1 MSLLFGLL
9 QPPFPTCPCWHCG
22 RVAAS
27 PPQRKTAMA
36 SPRTR
41 RVLQDLRPKDSNNKC
56 FECGA
61 HNPQWVSVSYGI
73 WICLECSGKHRGLG
87 VHLSFVRSITMDKW
101 KDLELEKM
109 RCGGNDRARRF
120 LEAQPDWDPCA
131 PLAQRYDSKAAALYR
146 DKIATEAQGK
156 TWSADTSSARNHVT
170 RTFPKSSS
178 GPELK
183 QSFGTGSS
191 RFDDSGARAEDWSG
205 GYQSYNFSS
214 EQVASHRDDFF
225 SRVQAQNA
233 TRPEDLPPSQG
244 GRYSGFGNTV
254 SAPPRSQSTE
264 FFDGA
269 WSSFSSG
276 FATFA
281 AGATKVASKA
291 SENAV
296 KIGSIA
302 AQKAAEISGAVSEK
316 VKDGTLIGD
325 LQSQVTTIS
334 TKVVDVSRRGVQ
346 DLSTLFAQKAT
357 TLETAEGA
365 PTEKSSLLFA
375 SSSSP
380 SSRDRSQN
388 PDCSDTPLLQQ
399 HERPLSPEREE
410 DGWNWSSGNSG
421 HSSPAKPTNQQNND
435 NWNEWEAGDAAW
447 EPVTTPTTASS
458 QQRSSSKA
466 KASSSKSPPTKQGS
480 STSTKAPSSAK
491 PPTSK
496 LSPTKSSKKKAG
508 DEKLLIDFGE
518 ESGGKGGSS
527 SNHDWE
533 SGWDD
538 DNGWESL
545 ESSSSG
551 SRGYQRIST
560 KAD

>member
-1 MSLLFGLL
+1 
-9 QPPFPTCPCWHCG
+9 
-22 RVAAS
+22 
-27 PPQRKTAMA
+27 MA

-41 RVLQDLRPKDSNNKC
+41 RVLQDLKPRDSNNKC

-61 HNPQWVSVSYGI
+61 HNPQWVSVTYGI

-109 RCGGNDRARRF
+109 RVGGNDKARRF
-120 LEAQPDWDPCA
+120 LEAQLDWDPTA

-156 TWSADTSSARNHVT
+156 TWSAETSSGRHHVT

-191 RFDDSGARAEDWSG
+191 RFDDSGSRPEDWSG
-205 GYQSYNFSS
+205 GYQSYNFNS
-214 EQVASHRDDFF
+214 EQVASHRDEFF

-233 TRPEDLPPSQG
+233 TRPDDLPPSQG

-254 SAPPRSQSTE
+254 SAPPRSQSQDL
-264 FFDGA
+264 FDGA

-276 FATFA
+276 LATFA

-302 AQKAAEISGAVSEK
+302 AQKAAELSGAVSEK
-316 VKDGTLIGD
+316 VKDGTLIND

-365 PTEKSSLLFA
+365 PNEKSSLLFA
-375 SSSSP
+375 TSAP
-380 SSRDRSQN
+380 PSRDSRTYVALCN
-388 PDCSDTPLLQQ
+388 EEMYGFVPHTKEDCVNHVQK
-399 HERPLSPEREE
+399 RM
-410 DGWNWSSGNSG
+410 G
-421 HSSPAKPTNQQNND
+421 
-435 NWNEWEAGDAAW
+435 
-447 EPVTTPTTASS
+447 TAL
-458 QQRSSSKA
+458 RFLV
-466 KASSSKSPPTKQGS
+466 SKSKKRDALLRSHLRNPTADLHCCERR
-480 STSTKAPSSAK
+480 TDPAEATTVAK
-491 PPTSK
+491 
-496 LSPTKSSKKKAG
+496 
-508 DEKLLIDFGE
+508 D
-518 ESGGKGGSS
+518 GGA
-527 SNHDWE
+527 NTV
-533 SGWDD
+533 
-538 DNGWESL
+538 L
-545 ESSSSG
+545 
-551 SRGYQRIST
+551 
-560 KAD
+560 

>member
-1 MSLLFGLL
+1 
-9 QPPFPTCPCWHCG
+9 
-22 RVAAS
+22 
-27 PPQRKTAMA
+27 
-36 SPRTR
+36 
-41 RVLQDLRPKDSNNKC
+41 
-56 FECGA
+56 
-61 HNPQWVSVSYGI
+61 
-73 WICLECSGKHRGLG
+73 
-87 VHLSFVRSITMDKW
+87 
-101 KDLELEKM
+101 M
-109 RCGGNDRARRF
+109 RA
-120 LEAQPDWDPCA
+120 
-131 PLAQRYDSKAAALYR
+131 
-146 DKIATEAQGK
+146 
-156 TWSADTSSARNHVT
+156 
-170 RTFPKSSS
+170 
-178 GPELK
+178 
-183 QSFGTGSS
+183 
-191 RFDDSGARAEDWSG
+191 
-205 GYQSYNFSS
+205 
-214 EQVASHRDDFF
+214 
-225 SRVQAQNA
+225 
-233 TRPEDLPPSQG
+233 PPS
-244 GRYSGFGNTV
+244 
-254 SAPPRSQSTE
+254 P
-264 FFDGA
+264 
-269 WSSFSSG
+269 
-276 FATFA
+276 AT
-281 AGATKVASKA
+281 ASRA
-291 SENAV
+291 CAR
-296 KIGSIA
+296 
-302 AQKAAEISGAVSEK
+302 Q

-375 SSSSP
+375 PSSSP

-399 HERPLSPEREE
+399 HDRPFSPEREE

-447 EPVTTPTTASS
+447 ESVTTTTTSS

-480 STSTKAPSSAK
+480 SSTKAPSSAK
-491 PPTSK
+491 SPASK
-496 LSPTKSSKKKAG
+496 LSPTKSSKKKTG

-527 SNHDWE
+527 ANHDWE

>member
-1 MSLLFGLL
+1 
-9 QPPFPTCPCWHCG
+9 
-22 RVAAS
+22 
-27 PPQRKTAMA
+27 MA

-41 RVLQDLRPKDSNNKC
+41 RVLQDLKPRDSNNKC

-61 HNPQWVSVSYGI
+61 HNPQWVSVTYGI

-109 RCGGNDRARRF
+109 RVGGNDKARRF
-120 LEAQPDWDPCA
+120 LEAQLDWDPTA

-156 TWSADTSSARNHVT
+156 TWSAETSSGRHHVT

-191 RFDDSGARAEDWSG
+191 RFDDSGSRPEDWSG
-205 GYQSYNFSS
+205 GYQSYNFNS
-214 EQVASHRDDFF
+214 EQVASHRDEFF

-233 TRPEDLPPSQG
+233 TRPDDLPPSQG

-254 SAPPRSQSTE
+254 SAPPRSQSQDL
-264 FFDGA
+264 FDGA

-276 FATFA
+276 LATFA

-302 AQKAAEISGAVSEK
+302 AQKAAELSGAVSEK
-316 VKDGTLIGD
+316 VKDGTLIND

-365 PTEKSSLLFA
+365 PNEKSSLLFA
-375 SSSSP
+375 TSAP
-380 SSRDRSQN
+380 PSRD
-388 PDCSDTPLLQQ
+388 
-399 HERPLSPEREE
+399 
-410 DGWNWSSGNSG
+410 
-421 HSSPAKPTNQQNND
+421 SSPAQPKNHEND
-435 NWNEWEAGDAAW
+435 NWNDWEAGDAAW
-447 EPVTTPTTASS
+447 EPVTTASS
-458 QQRSSSKA
+458 PSQKSSSKA
-466 KASSSKSPPTKQGS
+466 KASASKSSTSTKQGS
-480 STSTKAPSSAK
+480 SKSSSAK
-491 PPTSK
+491 SPTSK
-496 LSPTKSSKKKAG
+496 LSPTKSLSSKKKG

-518 ESGGKGGSS
+518 ESSGKGGSS
-527 SNHDWE
+527 ANHDWD

-538 DNGWESL
+538 DNGWEQL
-545 ESSSSG
+545 DSSSG
-551 SRGYQRIST
+551 SKGYQRIST

>member
-1 MSLLFGLL
+1 
-9 QPPFPTCPCWHCG
+9 
-22 RVAAS
+22 
-27 PPQRKTAMA
+27 MA

-41 RVLQDLRPKDSNNKC
+41 RVLQDLKPRDSNNKC

-61 HNPQWVSVSYGI
+61 HNPQWVSVTYGI

-109 RCGGNDRARRF
+109 RIGGNDKARRF

-131 PLAQRYDSKAAALYR
+131 APGQRYDSKAAALYR

-156 TWSADTSSARNHVT
+156 TWSAETSSGRHHVT

-178 GPELK
+178 GPDLK
-183 QSFGTGSS
+183 QQSYATS
-191 RFDDSGARAEDWSG
+191 RFDDSGSRPEDWSG

-233 TRPEDLPPSQG
+233 MRPDDVPPSQG

-254 SAPPRSQSTE
+254 SGPPRSQSQE

-316 VKDGTLIGD
+316 V
-325 LQSQVTTIS
+325 
-334 TKVVDVSRRGVQ
+334 VDVSRRGVQ

-365 PTEKSSLLFA
+365 PNEKSSLLFA
-375 SSSSP
+375 TSSP
-380 SSRDRSQN
+380 SSRD
-388 PDCSDTPLLQQ
+388 
-399 HERPLSPEREE
+399 
-410 DGWNWSSGNSG
+410 
-421 HSSPAKPTNQQNND
+421 SSPAKPTSQENND
-435 NWNEWEAGDAAW
+435 NWNEWEAGDAW
-447 EPVTTPTTASS
+447 ESVTSS
-458 QQRSSSKA
+458 PPQKSSKA
-466 KASSSKSPPTKQGS
+466 KASASKSSSSTKQGS
-480 STSTKAPSSAK
+480 SKSSSAK
-491 PPTSK
+491 SPPAK
-496 LSPTKSSKKKAG
+496 LSPTKSLSSKKKAG

-518 ESGGKGGSS
+518 ESSGKGGSS
-527 SNHDWE
+527 SHNDWE

-538 DNGWESL
+538 DNGWEPL
-545 ESSSSG
+545 ESSSSSG

>member
-1 MSLLFGLL
+1 
-9 QPPFPTCPCWHCG
+9 
-22 RVAAS
+22 
-27 PPQRKTAMA
+27 MA

-41 RVLQDLRPKDSNNKC
+41 RVLQDLKPRDSNNKC

-61 HNPQWVSVSYGI
+61 HNPQWVSVTYGI

-109 RCGGNDRARRF
+109 RVGGNDKARRF
-120 LEAQPDWDPCA
+120 LEAQLDWDPTA

-156 TWSADTSSARNHVT
+156 TWSAETSSGRHHVT

-191 RFDDSGARAEDWSG
+191 RFDDSGSRPEDWSG
-205 GYQSYNFSS
+205 GYQSSYNFNS
-214 EQVASHRDDFF
+214 EQIASHRDDFF

-254 SAPPRSQSTE
+254 SAPPRSQSQE

-269 WSSFSSG
+269 WSSFSTG

-302 AQKAAEISGAVSEK
+302 AQKAAELSGAVSEK
-316 VKDGTLIGD
+316 VKDGTLIND

-365 PTEKSSLLFA
+365 PNEKSSLLFA
-375 SSSSP
+375 TSAP
-380 SSRDRSQN
+380 SSRD
-388 PDCSDTPLLQQ
+388 
-399 HERPLSPEREE
+399 
-410 DGWNWSSGNSG
+410 
-421 HSSPAKPTNQQNND
+421 SSPAKPKNHENND
-435 NWNEWEAGDAAW
+435 NWNDWEAGDAAW
-447 EPVTTPTTASS
+447 EPVTTASS
-458 QQRSSSKA
+458 PAQKSSSKA
-466 KASSSKSPPTKQGS
+466 KASASKSSSSTKQGS
-480 STSTKAPSSAK
+480 SKGPSAK
-491 PPTSK
+491 SPTSK
-496 LSPTKSSKKKAG
+496 LSPTKSLSSKKKG

-518 ESGGKGGSS
+518 ESSGKGGGSS
-527 SNHDWE
+527 ANHDWD

-538 DNGWESL
+538 DNGWEQL
-545 ESSSSG
+545 DSSSG
-551 SRGYQRIST
+551 SKGYQRIST

>member
-1 MSLLFGLL
+1 
-9 QPPFPTCPCWHCG
+9 
-22 RVAAS
+22 
-27 PPQRKTAMA
+27 MA

-41 RVLQDLRPKDSNNKC
+41 RVLQDLKPRDSNNKC

-61 HNPQWVSVSYGI
+61 HNPPVGQCHLWHLDLPGM
-73 WICLECSGKHRGLG
+73 LGKTPG
-87 VHLSFVRSITMDKW
+87 SWCAPQF
-101 KDLELEKM
+101 
-109 RCGGNDRARRF
+109 RAIHHDGQ
-120 LEAQPDWDPCA
+120 AQLDWDPTA

-156 TWSADTSSARNHVT
+156 TWSAETSSGRHHVT

-191 RFDDSGARAEDWSG
+191 RFDDSGSRPEDWSG
-205 GYQSYNFSS
+205 GLPELIYSPHSSLVFLPHSYNFNS
-214 EQVASHRDDFF
+214 EQVASHRDEFF

-233 TRPEDLPPSQG
+233 TRPDDLPPSQG

-254 SAPPRSQSTE
+254 SAPPRSQSQDL
-264 FFDGA
+264 FDGA

-276 FATFA
+276 LATFA

-302 AQKAAEISGAVSEK
+302 AQKAAELSGAVSEK
-316 VKDGTLIGD
+316 VKDGTLIND

-365 PTEKSSLLFA
+365 PNEKSSLLFA
-375 SSSSP
+375 TSAP
-380 SSRDRSQN
+380 PSRDRSQN

-399 HERPLSPEREE
+399 HDRPFSPEREE
-410 DGWNWSSGNSG
+410 EGWNWSAGNSG
-421 HSSPAKPTNQQNND
+421 SSSPAQPKNHEND
-435 NWNEWEAGDAAW
+435 NWNDWEAGDAAW
-447 EPVTTPTTASS
+447 EPVTSASS
-458 QQRSSSKA
+458 PSQKSSSKA
-466 KASSSKSPPTKQGS
+466 KASASKSSTSTKQGS
-480 STSTKAPSSAK
+480 SKSSSAK
-491 PPTSK
+491 SPTSK
-496 LSPTKSSKKKAG
+496 LSPTKSLSSKKKG

-518 ESGGKGGSS
+518 ESWIRRRAPK
-527 SNHDWE
+527 
-533 SGWDD
+533 
-538 DNGWESL
+538 
-545 ESSSSG
+545 
-551 SRGYQRIST
+551 GYQRIST

>member
-1 MSLLFGLL
+1 
-9 QPPFPTCPCWHCG
+9 
-22 RVAAS
+22 
-27 PPQRKTAMA
+27 MA

-41 RVLQDLRPKDSNNKC
+41 RVLQDLKPRDSNNKC

-61 HNPQWVSVSYGI
+61 HNPQWVSVTYGI

-109 RCGGNDRARRF
+109 RIGGNDKARRF

-131 PLAQRYDSKAAALYR
+131 APGQRYDSKAAALYR

-156 TWSADTSSARNHVT
+156 TWSAETSSGRHHVT

-178 GPELK
+178 GPDLK
-183 QSFGTGSS
+183 QQSYATS
-191 RFDDSGARAEDWSG
+191 RFDDSGSRPEDWSG

-233 TRPEDLPPSQG
+233 MRPDDVPPSQG

-254 SAPPRSQSTE
+254 SGPPRSQSQE

-316 VKDGTLIGD
+316 VKDGTLIGE
-325 LQSQVTTIS
+325 LQTQVTTIS

-365 PTEKSSLLFA
+365 PNEKSSLLFA
-375 SSSSP
+375 TSSP
-380 SSRDRSQN
+380 SSRDRNQN

-399 HERPLSPEREE
+399 HDQPFSPEREE
-410 DGWNWSSGNSG
+410 DGWNWSGGGNG
-421 HSSPAKPTNQQNND
+421 GTSSPAKPTSQENND
-435 NWNEWEAGDAAW
+435 NWNEWEAGDAW
-447 EPVTTPTTASS
+447 ESVTSS
-458 QQRSSSKA
+458 PPQKSSKA
-466 KASSSKSPPTKQGS
+466 KASASKSSSSTKQGS
-480 STSTKAPSSAK
+480 SKSSSAK
-491 PPTSK
+491 SPPAK
-496 LSPTKSSKKKAG
+496 LSPTKSLSSKKKAG

-518 ESGGKGGSS
+518 ESSGKGGSS
-527 SNHDWE
+527 SHNDWE

-538 DNGWESL
+538 DNGWEPL
-545 ESSSSG
+545 ESSSSSG

>member
-1 MSLLFGLL
+1 
-9 QPPFPTCPCWHCG
+9 
-22 RVAAS
+22 
-27 PPQRKTAMA
+27 MA

-41 RVLQDLRPKDSNNKC
+41 RVLQDLKPRDSNNKC

-61 HNPQWVSVSYGI
+61 HNPQWVSVTYGI

-109 RCGGNDRARRF
+109 RVGGNDKARRF
-120 LEAQPDWDPCA
+120 LEAQLDWDPTA

-156 TWSADTSSARNHVT
+156 TWSAETSSGRHHVT

-178 GPELK
+178 GPDLK

-191 RFDDSGARAEDWSG
+191 RFDDSGSRPEDWSG
-205 GYQSYNFSS
+205 GYQSYNFNS
-214 EQVASHRDDFF
+214 EQIASHRDDFF
-225 SRVQAQNA
+225 SRVQAKNA

-254 SAPPRSQSTE
+254 SEPPRSQSQE

-269 WSSFSSG
+269 WSSFSTG

-302 AQKAAEISGAVSEK
+302 AQKAAELSGAVSEK
-316 VKDGTLIGD
+316 VKDGTLIND
-325 LQSQVTTIS
+325 LQSQVTTIG

-346 DLSTLFAQKAT
+346 DLSTLFTQKAT

-365 PTEKSSLLFA
+365 PSEKSSLLFA

-380 SSRDRSQN
+380 SSRD
-388 PDCSDTPLLQQ
+388 
-399 HERPLSPEREE
+399 
-410 DGWNWSSGNSG
+410 
-421 HSSPAKPTNQQNND
+421 SSPAKPTNHENND
-435 NWNEWEAGDAAW
+435 NWNDWEAGDAW
-447 EPVTTPTTASS
+447 EPVTTASS
-458 QQRSSSKA
+458 PSQKSSKA
-466 KASSSKSPPTKQGS
+466 KASASKSLSSTKQGGSSKS
-480 STSTKAPSSAK
+480 SSAK
-491 PPTSK
+491 SPTSK
-496 LSPTKSSKKKAG
+496 LSPTKSLSSKKKAG

-518 ESGGKGGSS
+518 ESSGKGGGSS
-527 SNHDWE
+527 ANHDWD

-538 DNGWESL
+538 DNGWEQL
-545 ESSSSG
+545 DSSSG
-551 SRGYQRIST
+551 SKGYQRIST

>member
-1 MSLLFGLL
+1 
-9 QPPFPTCPCWHCG
+9 
-22 RVAAS
+22 
-27 PPQRKTAMA
+27 MA

-41 RVLQDLRPKDSNNKC
+41 RVLQDLKPRDSNNKC

-61 HNPQWVSVSYGI
+61 HNPQWVSVTYGI

-109 RCGGNDRARRF
+109 RVGGNDKARRF
-120 LEAQPDWDPCA
+120 LEAQLDWDPTA

-156 TWSADTSSARNHVT
+156 TWSAETSSGRHHVT

-191 RFDDSGARAEDWSG
+191 RFDDSGSRPEDWSG
-205 GYQSYNFSS
+205 GYQSYNFNS
-214 EQVASHRDDFF
+214 EQIASHRDDFF

-254 SAPPRSQSTE
+254 SAPPRSQSQE

-269 WSSFSSG
+269 WSSFSTG

-302 AQKAAEISGAVSEK
+302 AQKAAELSGAVSEK
-316 VKDGTLIGD
+316 VKDGTLIND

-365 PTEKSSLLFA
+365 PNEKSSLLFA
-375 SSSSP
+375 TSAP
-380 SSRDRSQN
+380 SSRD
-388 PDCSDTPLLQQ
+388 
-399 HERPLSPEREE
+399 
-410 DGWNWSSGNSG
+410 
-421 HSSPAKPTNQQNND
+421 SSPAKPKNHENND
-435 NWNEWEAGDAAW
+435 NWNDWEAGDAAW
-447 EPVTTPTTASS
+447 EPVTTASS
-458 QQRSSSKA
+458 PAQKSSSKA
-466 KASSSKSPPTKQGS
+466 KASVSKSSSSTKQGS
-480 STSTKAPSSAK
+480 SKGPSAK
-491 PPTSK
+491 SPTSK
-496 LSPTKSSKKKAG
+496 LSPTKSLSSKKKG

-518 ESGGKGGSS
+518 ESSGKGGGSS
-527 SNHDWE
+527 ANHDWD

-538 DNGWESL
+538 DNGWEQL
-545 ESSSSG
+545 DSSSG
-551 SRGYQRIST
+551 SKGYQRIST

>member
-1 MSLLFGLL
+1 
-9 QPPFPTCPCWHCG
+9 
-22 RVAAS
+22 
-27 PPQRKTAMA
+27 MA

-41 RVLQDLRPKDSNNKC
+41 RVLQDLKPRDSNNKC

-61 HNPQWVSVSYGI
+61 HNPQWVSVTYGI

-109 RCGGNDRARRF
+109 RVGGNDKARRF
-120 LEAQPDWDPCA
+120 LEAQLDWDPTA

-156 TWSADTSSARNHVT
+156 TWSAETSSGRHHVT

-178 GPELK
+178 GPDLK

-191 RFDDSGARAEDWSG
+191 RFDDSGSRPEDWSG
-205 GYQSYNFSS
+205 GYQSYNFNS
-214 EQVASHRDDFF
+214 EQIASHRDDFF
-225 SRVQAQNA
+225 SRVQAKNA

-254 SAPPRSQSTE
+254 SEPPRSQSQE

-269 WSSFSSG
+269 WSSFSTG

-302 AQKAAEISGAVSEK
+302 AQKAAELSGAVSEK
-316 VKDGTLIGD
+316 VKDGTLIND
-325 LQSQVTTIS
+325 LQSQVTTIG

-365 PTEKSSLLFA
+365 PSEKSSLLFA

-380 SSRDRSQN
+380 SSRD
-388 PDCSDTPLLQQ
+388 
-399 HERPLSPEREE
+399 
-410 DGWNWSSGNSG
+410 
-421 HSSPAKPTNQQNND
+421 SSPAKPTNHENND
-435 NWNEWEAGDAAW
+435 NWNDWEAGDAW
-447 EPVTTPTTASS
+447 EPVTTASS
-458 QQRSSSKA
+458 PSQKSSKA
-466 KASSSKSPPTKQGS
+466 KASASKSSSSTKQGGSSKS
-480 STSTKAPSSAK
+480 SSAK
-491 PPTSK
+491 SPTSK
-496 LSPTKSSKKKAG
+496 LSPTKSLSSKKKAG

-518 ESGGKGGSS
+518 ESSGKGGGSS
-527 SNHDWE
+527 ANHDWD

-538 DNGWESL
+538 DNGWEQL
-545 ESSSSG
+545 DSSSG
-551 SRGYQRIST
+551 SKGYQRIST

>member
-1 MSLLFGLL
+1 
-9 QPPFPTCPCWHCG
+9 
-22 RVAAS
+22 
-27 PPQRKTAMA
+27 MA

-41 RVLQDLRPKDSNNKC
+41 RVLQDLKPRDSNNKC

-61 HNPQWVSVSYGI
+61 HNPQWVSVTYGI

-109 RCGGNDRARRF
+109 RVGGNDKARRF
-120 LEAQPDWDPCA
+120 LEAQLDWDPTA

-156 TWSADTSSARNHVT
+156 TWSAETSSGRHHVT

-191 RFDDSGARAEDWSG
+191 RFDDSGSRPEDWSG
-205 GYQSYNFSS
+205 GYQSYNFNS
-214 EQVASHRDDFF
+214 EQVASHRDEFF

-254 SAPPRSQSTE
+254 SAPPRSQSQE

-302 AQKAAEISGAVSEK
+302 AQKAAELSGAVSEK
-316 VKDGTLIGD
+316 VKDGTLIND

-365 PTEKSSLLFA
+365 PNEKSSLLFA
-375 SSSSP
+375 TSAP
-380 SSRDRSQN
+380 ASRD
-388 PDCSDTPLLQQ
+388 
-399 HERPLSPEREE
+399 
-410 DGWNWSSGNSG
+410 
-421 HSSPAKPTNQQNND
+421 SSPAKPKNHENND
-435 NWNEWEAGDAAW
+435 NWNDWEAGDAAW
-447 EPVTTPTTASS
+447 EPVTTASS
-458 QQRSSSKA
+458 PAQKSSSKTKVSA
-466 KASSSKSPPTKQGS
+466 SKSSSSTKQG
-480 STSTKAPSSAK
+480 TSKGSSSAK
-491 PPTSK
+491 SPTSK
-496 LSPTKSSKKKAG
+496 LSPTKSLSSKKKG

-518 ESGGKGGSS
+518 ESSGKGGGSS
-527 SNHDWE
+527 ANHDWD

-538 DNGWESL
+538 DNGWEQL
-545 ESSSSG
+545 DSSSG
-551 SRGYQRIST
+551 SKGYQRIST

>member
-1 MSLLFGLL
+1 
-9 QPPFPTCPCWHCG
+9 
-22 RVAAS
+22 
-27 PPQRKTAMA
+27 MA

-41 RVLQDLRPKDSNNKC
+41 RVLQDLKPRDSNNKC

-61 HNPQWVSVSYGI
+61 HNPQWVSVTYGI

-109 RCGGNDRARRF
+109 RIGGNDKARRF

-156 TWSADTSSARNHVT
+156 TWSAETSSGRHHVT

-178 GPELK
+178 GSDLK
-183 QSFGTGSS
+183 QQSYSTS
-191 RFDDSGARAEDWSG
+191 RFDDSGSRPEDWSG

-225 SRVQAQNA
+225 TRVQAQNA
-233 TRPEDLPPSQG
+233 TRPDDVPPSQG

-254 SAPPRSQSTE
+254 SGPPRSQSQE
-264 FFDGA
+264 LFDGA

-316 VKDGTLIGD
+316 V
-325 LQSQVTTIS
+325 
-334 TKVVDVSRRGVQ
+334 VDVSRRGVQ

-365 PTEKSSLLFA
+365 PNEKSSLLFA
-375 SSSSP
+375 TSSP
-380 SSRDRSQN
+380 STRDRNQN

-399 HERPLSPEREE
+399 HDRPFSPEREE
-410 DGWNWSSGNSG
+410 DGWNWSGGNGGS
-421 HSSPAKPTNQQNND
+421 SSPAKPTSQEND
-435 NWNEWEAGDAAW
+435 NWNEWEAGDAW
-447 EPVTTPTTASS
+447 ESVTSPP
-458 QQRSSSKA
+458 QKSSKP
-466 KASSSKSPPTKQGS
+466 KASASKSSLSTKQGS
-480 STSTKAPSSAK
+480 SKSSSTKS
-491 PPTSK
+491 PPAK
-496 LSPTKSSKKKAG
+496 LSPTKSLSSKKKAG

-518 ESGGKGGSS
+518 ESSGKGGSS
-527 SNHDWE
+527 SHNDWE

-538 DNGWESL
+538 DNGWEPL

>member
-1 MSLLFGLL
+1 
-9 QPPFPTCPCWHCG
+9 
-22 RVAAS
+22 
-27 PPQRKTAMA
+27 MA

-41 RVLQDLRPKDSNNKC
+41 RVLQDLKPRDSNNKC

-61 HNPQWVSVSYGI
+61 HNPQWVSVTYGI

-109 RCGGNDRARRF
+109 RVGGNDKARRF
-120 LEAQPDWDPCA
+120 LEAQLDWDPTA

-156 TWSADTSSARNHVT
+156 TWSAETSSGRHHVT

-191 RFDDSGARAEDWSG
+191 RFDDSGSRPEDWSG
-205 GYQSYNFSS
+205 GYQSYNFNS
-214 EQVASHRDDFF
+214 EQIASHRDDFF

-254 SAPPRSQSTE
+254 SAPPRSQSQE

-269 WSSFSSG
+269 WSSFSTG

-302 AQKAAEISGAVSEK
+302 AQKAAELSGAVSE
-316 VKDGTLIGD
+316 
-325 LQSQVTTIS
+325 
-334 TKVVDVSRRGVQ
+334 KVVDVSRRGVQ

-365 PTEKSSLLFA
+365 PNEKSSLLFA
-375 SSSSP
+375 TSVP
-380 SSRDRSQN
+380 SSRD
-388 PDCSDTPLLQQ
+388 
-399 HERPLSPEREE
+399 
-410 DGWNWSSGNSG
+410 
-421 HSSPAKPTNQQNND
+421 SSPAKPKNHENND
-435 NWNEWEAGDAAW
+435 NWNDWEAGDAAW
-447 EPVTTPTTASS
+447 EPVTTASS
-458 QQRSSSKA
+458 PAQKSSSKA
-466 KASSSKSPPTKQGS
+466 KASASKSSSSTKQGS
-480 STSTKAPSSAK
+480 SKGPSAK
-491 PPTSK
+491 SPTSK
-496 LSPTKSSKKKAG
+496 LSPTKSLSSKKKG

-518 ESGGKGGSS
+518 ESSGKGGGSS
-527 SNHDWE
+527 ANHDWD

-538 DNGWESL
+538 DNGWEQL
-545 ESSSSG
+545 DSSSG
-551 SRGYQRIST
+551 SKGYQRIST

>member
-1 MSLLFGLL
+1 
-9 QPPFPTCPCWHCG
+9 
-22 RVAAS
+22 
-27 PPQRKTAMA
+27 MA

-41 RVLQDLRPKDSNNKC
+41 RVLQDLKPRDSNNKC

-61 HNPQWVSVSYGI
+61 HNPQWVSVTYGI

-109 RCGGNDRARRF
+109 RVGGNDKARRF
-120 LEAQPDWDPCA
+120 LEAQLDWDPTA

-156 TWSADTSSARNHVT
+156 TWSAETSSGRHHVT

-191 RFDDSGARAEDWSG
+191 RFDDSGSRPEDWSG
-205 GYQSYNFSS
+205 GYQSYNFNS

-254 SAPPRSQSTE
+254 SAPPRSQSQE

-302 AQKAAEISGAVSEK
+302 AQKAAELSGAVSEK
-316 VKDGTLIGD
+316 VKDGTLIND

-365 PTEKSSLLFA
+365 PNEKSSLLFA
-375 SSSSP
+375 TSAP
-380 SSRDRSQN
+380 ASRDRSQN

-399 HERPLSPEREE
+399 HDRPFSPEREE
-410 DGWNWSSGNSG
+410 EGWNWSGGNSG
-421 HSSPAKPTNQQNND
+421 SSSPAKPKNHENND
-435 NWNEWEAGDAAW
+435 NWNDWEAGDAAW
-447 EPVTTPTTASS
+447 EPVTTASPPA
-458 QQRSSSKA
+458 QKSSSKT
-466 KASSSKSPPTKQGS
+466 KASASKSSSSTKQG
-480 STSTKAPSSAK
+480 TSKGSSSAK
-491 PPTSK
+491 SPTSK
-496 LSPTKSSKKKAG
+496 LSPTKSLSSKKKG

-518 ESGGKGGSS
+518 ESSGKGGGSS
-527 SNHDWE
+527 ANHDWD

-538 DNGWESL
+538 DNGWEQL
-545 ESSSSG
+545 DSSSG
-551 SRGYQRIST
+551 SKGYQRIST

>member
-1 MSLLFGLL
+1 
-9 QPPFPTCPCWHCG
+9 
-22 RVAAS
+22 
-27 PPQRKTAMA
+27 MA

-41 RVLQDLRPKDSNNKC
+41 RVLQDLKPRDSNNKC

-61 HNPQWVSVSYGI
+61 HNPQWVSVTYGI

-109 RCGGNDRARRF
+109 RVGGNDKARRF
-120 LEAQPDWDPCA
+120 LEAQLDWDPTA

-156 TWSADTSSARNHVT
+156 TWSAETSSGRHHVT

-178 GPELK
+178 GPDLK

-191 RFDDSGARAEDWSG
+191 RFDDSGSRPEDWSG
-205 GYQSYNFSS
+205 GYQSFPRLFSRYNFNS
-214 EQVASHRDDFF
+214 EQIASHRDDFF
-225 SRVQAQNA
+225 SRVQAKNA

-254 SAPPRSQSTE
+254 SEPPRSQSQE

-269 WSSFSSG
+269 WSSFSTG
-276 FATFA
+276 FATIA

-302 AQKAAEISGAVSEK
+302 AQKAAELSGAVSEK
-316 VKDGTLIGD
+316 VKDGTLIND
-325 LQSQVTTIS
+325 LQSQVTTIG

-365 PTEKSSLLFA
+365 PSEKSSLLFA

-380 SSRDRSQN
+380 TSRD
-388 PDCSDTPLLQQ
+388 
-399 HERPLSPEREE
+399 
-410 DGWNWSSGNSG
+410 
-421 HSSPAKPTNQQNND
+421 SSPAKPTNHENND
-435 NWNEWEAGDAAW
+435 NWNDWEAGDAW
-447 EPVTTPTTASS
+447 EPVTTASS
-458 QQRSSSKA
+458 PSQKSSAKA
-466 KASSSKSPPTKQGS
+466 KASASKSSSSTKQGGSSKS
-480 STSTKAPSSAK
+480 SSAK
-491 PPTSK
+491 SPTSK
-496 LSPTKSSKKKAG
+496 LSPTKSLSSKKKAG

-518 ESGGKGGSS
+518 ESSGKGGGSS
-527 SNHDWE
+527 ANHDWD

-538 DNGWESL
+538 DNGWEQL
-545 ESSSSG
+545 DSSSG
-551 SRGYQRIST
+551 SKGYQRIST

>member
-1 MSLLFGLL
+1 
-9 QPPFPTCPCWHCG
+9 
-22 RVAAS
+22 
-27 PPQRKTAMA
+27 MA

-41 RVLQDLRPKDSNNKC
+41 RVLQDLKPRDSNNKC

-61 HNPQWVSVSYGI
+61 HNPQWVSVTYGI

-109 RCGGNDRARRF
+109 RVGGNDKARRF
-120 LEAQPDWDPCA
+120 LEAQLDWDPTA

-156 TWSADTSSARNHVT
+156 TWSAETSSGRHHVT

-178 GPELK
+178 GPDLK

-191 RFDDSGARAEDWSG
+191 RFDDSGSRPEDWSG
-205 GYQSYNFSS
+205 GYQSYNFNS
-214 EQVASHRDDFF
+214 EQIASHRDDFF
-225 SRVQAQNA
+225 SRVQAKNA

-254 SAPPRSQSTE
+254 SEPPRSQSQE

-269 WSSFSSG
+269 WSSFS
-276 FATFA
+276 T
-281 AGATKVASKA
+281 
-291 SENAV
+291 AV

-302 AQKAAEISGAVSEK
+302 AQKAAELSGAVSE
-316 VKDGTLIGD
+316 
-325 LQSQVTTIS
+325 
-334 TKVVDVSRRGVQ
+334 KVVDVSRRGVQ

-365 PTEKSSLLFA
+365 PSEKSSLLFA

-380 SSRDRSQN
+380 SSRDRNQN

-399 HERPLSPEREE
+399 HDRPFSPEREE
-410 DGWNWSSGNSG
+410 DGWNWSAGNSG
-421 HSSPAKPTNQQNND
+421 ASSPAKPTNHENND
-435 NWNEWEAGDAAW
+435 NWNDWEAGDAW
-447 EPVTTPTTASS
+447 EPVTTASS
-458 QQRSSSKA
+458 PSQKSSKA
-466 KASSSKSPPTKQGS
+466 KASASKSSSSTKQGGSSKS
-480 STSTKAPSSAK
+480 SSAK
-491 PPTSK
+491 SPTSK
-496 LSPTKSSKKKAG
+496 LSPTKSLSSKKKAG

-518 ESGGKGGSS
+518 ESSGKGGGSS
-527 SNHDWE
+527 ANHDWD

-538 DNGWESL
+538 DNGWEQL
-545 ESSSSG
+545 DSSSG
-551 SRGYQRIST
+551 SKGYQRIST

>member
-1 MSLLFGLL
+1 MAAK
-9 QPPFPTCPCWHCG
+9 
-22 RVAAS
+22 RDVAANAGGRNRHS
-27 PPQRKTAMA
+27 RLVRAGTAA
-36 SPRTR
+36 
-41 RVLQDLRPKDSNNKC
+41 VLQLVPTEPRDSNNKC

-61 HNPQWVSVSYGI
+61 HNPQWVSVTYGI

-109 RCGGNDRARRF
+109 RIGGNDKARRF

-156 TWSADTSSARNHVT
+156 TWSAETSSGRHHVT

-178 GPELK
+178 GPDLK
-183 QSFGTGSS
+183 QQSYATS
-191 RFDDSGARAEDWSG
+191 RFDDSGSRPEDWSG

-233 TRPEDLPPSQG
+233 MRPDDVPPSQG

-254 SAPPRSQSTE
+254 SGPPRSQSQE

-316 VKDGTLIGD
+316 VKDGTLIGE
-325 LQSQVTTIS
+325 LQTQVTTIS

-365 PTEKSSLLFA
+365 PNEKSSLLFA
-375 SSSSP
+375 TSSP
-380 SSRDRSQN
+380 SSRDSTQVDVSTKNQN

-399 HERPLSPEREE
+399 HDQPFSPEREE
-410 DGWNWSSGNSG
+410 DGWNWSGGGNG
-421 HSSPAKPTNQQNND
+421 GTSSPAKPTSQENND
-435 NWNEWEAGDAAW
+435 NWNEWEAGDAW
-447 EPVTTPTTASS
+447 ESVTSS
-458 QQRSSSKA
+458 PPQKSSKA
-466 KASSSKSPPTKQGS
+466 KASASKSSSSTKQGS
-480 STSTKAPSSAK
+480 SKSSSAK
-491 PPTSK
+491 SPPAK
-496 LSPTKSSKKKAG
+496 LSPTKSLSSKKKAG

-518 ESGGKGGSS
+518 ESSGKGGSS
-527 SNHDWE
+527 SHNDWE

-538 DNGWESL
+538 DNGWEPL

>member
-1 MSLLFGLL
+1 
-9 QPPFPTCPCWHCG
+9 
-22 RVAAS
+22 
-27 PPQRKTAMA
+27 MA

-41 RVLQDLRPKDSNNKC
+41 RVLQDLKPRDSNNKC

-61 HNPQWVSVSYGI
+61 HNPQWVSVTYGI

-109 RCGGNDRARRF
+109 RVGGNDKARRF
-120 LEAQPDWDPCA
+120 LEAQLDWDPTA

-156 TWSADTSSARNHVT
+156 TWSAETSSGRHHVT

-178 GPELK
+178 GPDLK

-191 RFDDSGARAEDWSG
+191 RFDDSGSRPEDWSG
-205 GYQSYNFSS
+205 SYQSYNFNS
-214 EQVASHRDDFF
+214 EQIASHRDDFF
-225 SRVQAQNA
+225 SRVQAKNA
-233 TRPEDLPPSQG
+233 TRPDDLPPSQG

-254 SAPPRSQSTE
+254 SEPPRSQSQE
-264 FFDGA
+264 LFDGA
-269 WSSFSSG
+269 WSSFSTG

-302 AQKAAEISGAVSEK
+302 AQKAAELSGAVSEK
-316 VKDGTLIGD
+316 VKDGTLIND
-325 LQSQVTTIS
+325 LQSQVTTIG

-365 PTEKSSLLFA
+365 PSEKSSLLFA

-380 SSRDRSQN
+380 SSRD
-388 PDCSDTPLLQQ
+388 
-399 HERPLSPEREE
+399 
-410 DGWNWSSGNSG
+410 
-421 HSSPAKPTNQQNND
+421 SSPAKPTNHENND
-435 NWNEWEAGDAAW
+435 NWNDWEAGDAW
-447 EPVTTPTTASS
+447 EPVTTASS
-458 QQRSSSKA
+458 PPQKSSKA
-466 KASSSKSPPTKQGS
+466 KPSASKSSSSTKQGS
-480 STSTKAPSSAK
+480 SKSSSAK
-491 PPTSK
+491 SPTSK
-496 LSPTKSSKKKAG
+496 LSPTKSLSSKKKAG

-518 ESGGKGGSS
+518 ESSGKGGGSS
-527 SNHDWE
+527 ANHDWD

-538 DNGWESL
+538 DNGWEQL
-545 ESSSSG
+545 DSSSG
-551 SRGYQRIST
+551 SKGYQRIST

>member
-1 MSLLFGLL
+1 
-9 QPPFPTCPCWHCG
+9 
-22 RVAAS
+22 
-27 PPQRKTAMA
+27 MA

-41 RVLQDLRPKDSNNKC
+41 RVLQDLKPRDSNNKC

-61 HNPQWVSVSYGI
+61 HNPQWVSVTYGI

-109 RCGGNDRARRF
+109 RIGGNDRARRF

-156 TWSADTSSARNHVT
+156 TWSAETSSGRHHVT

-178 GPELK
+178 GPDLK
-183 QSFGTGSS
+183 QQSYSTS
-191 RFDDSGARAEDWSG
+191 RFDDSGSRPEDWSG

-233 TRPEDLPPSQG
+233 MRPDDVPPSQG

-254 SAPPRSQSTE
+254 SGPPRSQSQE

-316 VKDGTLIGD
+316 VKDGTLIGE
-325 LQSQVTTIS
+325 LQTQVTTIS

-365 PTEKSSLLFA
+365 PNEKSSLLFA
-375 SSSSP
+375 TSSP
-380 SSRDRSQN
+380 SSRDRNQN

-399 HERPLSPEREE
+399 HDRPFSPEREE
-410 DGWNWSSGNSG
+410 DGWNWSGGNGGS
-421 HSSPAKPTNQQNND
+421 SSPAKPTSQENND
-435 NWNEWEAGDAAW
+435 NWNEWEAGDAW
-447 EPVTTPTTASS
+447 EPVTSS
-458 QQRSSSKA
+458 PPQKSSKA
-466 KASSSKSPPTKQGS
+466 KASASKSSLSTKQGS
-480 STSTKAPSSAK
+480 SKTSSAK
-491 PPTSK
+491 SPPAK
-496 LSPTKSSKKKAG
+496 LSPTKSLSSKKKAG

-518 ESGGKGGSS
+518 ESSAKGGSS
-527 SNHDWE
+527 SHHDWE

-538 DNGWESL
+538 DNGWEPL
-545 ESSSSG
+545 ESSSG